1 MLPEDRATLVGTIRM
16 PEVSRAGIAI
26 EKRLIIRHVIHAEGN
41 QIFLSRLVIDA
52 AVILSRGGLV
62 GIRGLHEGDIWYAVQ
77 AAANTKRG
85 GGLTKSRIVRT
96 YRGFNWRSDV

>member
-1 MLPEDRATLVGTIRM
+1 MLPEDRATFVGTIRM
-16 PEVSRAGIAI
+16 PEVSRACIAV
-26 EKRLIIRHVIHAEGN
+26 EERRIIRNVVHTEGN
-41 QIFLSRLVIDA
+41 QIFLSRLEIDA
-52 AVILSRGGLV
+52 AVILSRGVLV

-85 GGLTKSRIVRT
+85 GSLTKSRIVRA